1 MTVSVVQ
8 AADRLRGALERLS
21 SALASGRAA
30 AILDCEL
37 PLVDAIRG
45 LRAARGAV
53 TPAER
58 ARLRT
63 LVTEARTALGRCTR
77 LGDLVGAILTTATV
91 PQAYGRRG
99 APVPVTRRTLS
110 SRT

>member
-21 SALASGRAA
+21 AALASGRSE

-58 ARLRT
+58 ARLRA
-63 LVTEARTALGRCTR
+63 LVADARTALGRCTK
-77 LGDLVGAILTTATV
+77 LGDLVASILTTATV
-91 PQAYGRRG
+91 PHAYGRRG
-99 APVPVTRRTLS
+99 APVPVLRGTLT

>member
-1 MTVSVVQ
+1 MTGSVVQ

-21 SALASGRAA
+21 SAMASGRSD

-58 ARLRT
+58 TRLRG
-63 LVTEARTALGRCTR
+63 LVTDARAALGRCSR
-77 LGDLVGAILTTATV
+77 LGDLIGAILTTATV

-99 APVPVTRRTLS
+99 VPVPVTRRTLR

>member
-1 MTVSVVQ
+1 MTGSVVQ

-21 SALASGRAA
+21 AALASGQADDV
-30 AILDCEL
+30 LSCEL
-37 PLVDAIRG
+37 PLVDAVRG
-45 LRAARGAV
+45 LRAARGPV
-53 TPAER
+53 TPADR
-58 ARLRT
+58 ARLRR

-77 LGDLVGAILTTATV
+77 LGDLVGSILTTATV

-99 APVPVTRRTLS
+99 APVPVVRRTLR